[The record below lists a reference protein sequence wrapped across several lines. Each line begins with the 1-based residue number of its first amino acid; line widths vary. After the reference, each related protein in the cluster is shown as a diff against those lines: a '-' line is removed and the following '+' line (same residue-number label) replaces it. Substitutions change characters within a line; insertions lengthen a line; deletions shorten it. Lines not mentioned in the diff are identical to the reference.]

1 MPSAPDPRQP
11 NRTRQPSS
19 RPAQPGQ
26 RPAQPT
32 QRAAQSAAR
41 PVQFSSRSAQPVQ
54 RTGQQP
60 SARSVRIRFLTRL
73 SSPLLVRLSLQAVLA
88 LSIRHLLS
96 ERRPPNRIRI
106 TLAAR
111 MALLRRP
118 ARATTRM
125 LVAVPKKK
133 SSPVP
138 MIVGVVVAVIALA
151 TIAFF
156 VVPAVKGFFTG
167 EDTKV
172 AAGQQVTVTIPDGAS
187 GDTIASILSE
197 NHIVENP
204 KDYYAAVKKLNADM
218 SLKPGTY
225 SFTTL
230 MDATKVVQ
238 QLMEGPNAGSN
249 ALTIPEGLTVDQV
262 ADRVAQAYDS
272 ISKEDFLNQ
281 AKASNYVDDYSFLK
295 GAANDSLEGFLFPK
309 TYSLGDSPTA
319 DDLIRAMLDQ
329 FKTEYKSLDFASC
342 EAKIKER
349 YGVEMSDY
357 DIVNLASIVER
368 EGLNADQRAHV
379 ASVFYNRLAGK
390 LDGLRYLNSDATMMY
405 VTGGEVTAD
414 DLQSDSPYNTYKHEG
429 LPPTP
434 ICSPSLEALKATL
447 EPTDSDDLYFY
458 ITQDEEYFSQTYEEH
473 QQSWN

>member
-1 MPSAPDPRQP
+1 MSSASDPRQP
-11 NRTRQPSS
+11 NRTRQPASRPVPSGQRPVQLTPRAAQPVARPAQPFS
-19 RPAQPGQ
+19 RPAQRPGQ
-26 RPAQPT
+26 QPASRPAQ
-32 QRAAQSAAR
+32 QSAARAAQSAGGAR
-41 PVQFSSRSAQPVQ
+41 FKQQAPTQRAQAPQSHAHHAHGTHGVA
-54 RTGQQP
+54 P
-60 SARSVRIRFLTRL
+60 AARSSYNTH
-73 SSPLLVRLSLQAVLA
+73 A
-88 LSIRHLLS
+88 
-96 ERRPPNRIRI
+96 RRG
-106 TLAAR
+106 AQ
-111 MALLRRP
+111 
-118 ARATTRM
+118 
-125 LVAVPKKK
+125 KK

-138 MIVGVVVAVIALA
+138 MIIGTVVAVVVLA
-151 TIAFF
+151 VIAFF
-156 VVPAVKGFFTG
+156 AVPAVKGLLGG
-167 EDTKV
+167 EDASVT
-172 AAGQQVTVTIPDGAS
+172 AGQQVTVTIPDGAS

-218 SLKPGTY
+218 SLQPGTY

-238 QLMEGPNAGSN
+238 QLIEGPNAGSD

-281 AKASNYVDDYSFLK
+281 AKASNYVNDYPFLK

-309 TYSLGDSPTA
+309 TYSLGKKPSA
-319 DDLIRAMLDQ
+319 DDVIRAMLDQ
-329 FKTEYKSLDFASC
+329 FNTEYKSLDFAGC

-349 YGVEMSDY
+349 FGVGMSDY
-357 DIVNLASIVER
+357 DIINLASIVER

-405 VTGGEVTAD
+405 VTGGEVTAA

>member
-1 MPSAPDPRQP
+1 MSSASDPRQP
-11 NRTRQPSS
+11 NRTRQPASRPVPSGQRPVQLTPRAAQPVARQAQPSS
-19 RPAQPGQ
+19 RPAQRPGQ
-26 RPAQPT
+26 QPASRPAQQSAARAAQPAGGARFKQQAPT
-32 QRAAQSAAR
+32 QRAQAPQSHAHHAHGTHGVAPAAR
-41 PVQFSSRSAQPVQ
+41 SSYNTHARRGAQ
-54 RTGQQP
+54 
-60 SARSVRIRFLTRL
+60 
-73 SSPLLVRLSLQAVLA
+73 
-88 LSIRHLLS
+88 
-96 ERRPPNRIRI
+96 
-106 TLAAR
+106 
-111 MALLRRP
+111 
-118 ARATTRM
+118 
-125 LVAVPKKK
+125 KK

-138 MIVGVVVAVIALA
+138 MIIGTVVAVVVLAAIAVFA
-151 TIAFF
+151 
-156 VVPAVKGFFTG
+156 VPAVKGLLGG
-167 EDTKV
+167 EDASVT
-172 AAGQQVTVTIPDGAS
+172 AGQQVTVTIPDGAS

-218 SLKPGTY
+218 SLQPGTY

-238 QLMEGPNAGSN
+238 QLIEGPNAGSD

-272 ISKEDFLNQ
+272 ISKEDFLSQ
-281 AKASNYVDDYSFLK
+281 AKASNYVNDYPFLK
-295 GAANDSLEGFLFPK
+295 GAVNDSLEGFLFPK
-309 TYSLGDSPTA
+309 TYSLGKKPSA
-319 DDLIRAMLDQ
+319 DDVIRAMLDQ
-329 FKTEYKSLDFASC
+329 FNTEYKSLDFAGC

-349 YGVEMSDY
+349 YGVEMADY
-357 DIVNLASIVER
+357 DIINLASIVER
-368 EGLNADQRAHV
+368 EGLNAEQRAHV

-434 ICSPSLEALKATL
+434 ICSPSREALKATL